1 MTNLEARPVTGANK
15 GENMI
20 TKQEII
26 EEMVKR
32 HADGENVFTG
42 EPLTGKDL
50 KDWKLLN
57 RQREYSLVPIEGSV
71 E

>member
-1 MTNLEARPVTGANK
+1 MGADK

-20 TKQEII
+20 TNQETI
-26 EEMVKR
+26 EKMVKR
-32 HADGENVFTG
+32 HANAQNVFTG
-42 EPLTGKDL
+42 KPLTGKDL

>member
-1 MTNLEARPVTGANK
+1 MTRPRRHHLKAIVLMA
-15 GENMI
+15 
-20 TKQEII
+20 
-26 EEMVKR
+26 KR

>member
-1 MTNLEARPVTGANK
+1 
-15 GENMI
+15 MI
-20 TKQEII
+20 TKQEIV
-26 EEMVKR
+26 EEMAKR
-32 HADGENVFTG
+32 HDNAQNVFTG
-42 EPLTGKDL
+42 EPLNGKDL

>member
-1 MTNLEARPVTGANK
+1 MNLETRPVMGANK
-15 GENMI
+15 GERMMPN
-20 TKQEII
+20 QETV
-26 EEMVKR
+26 EKMVKR
-32 HADGENVFTG
+32 HANAQNVFTG
-42 EPLTGKDL
+42 EPLEGKDL

>member
-1 MTNLEARPVTGANK
+1 MGANK
-15 GENMI
+15 RENMI
-20 TKQEII
+20 TNQETI
-26 EEMVKR
+26 EKMVIR
-32 HADGENVFTG
+32 HANAQNVFTG

-57 RQREYSLVPIEGSV
+57 RQREYSLVPIEGNV

>member
-1 MTNLEARPVTGANK
+1 MA
-15 GENMI
+15 
-20 TKQEII
+20 
-26 EEMVKR
+26 KR
-32 HADGENVFTG
+32 YADGENVFTG

-57 RQREYSLVPIEGSV
+57 RQREYSLVPTEGSV

>member
-1 MTNLEARPVTGANK
+1 MTRPRRHHLKAIVLMA
-15 GENMI
+15 
-20 TKQEII
+20 
-26 EEMVKR
+26 KR
-32 HADGENVFTG
+32 YADGENVFTG

-57 RQREYSLVPIEGSV
+57 RQREYSLVPTEGSV

>member
-1 MTNLEARPVTGANK
+1 
-15 GENMI
+15 
-20 TKQEII
+20 
-26 EEMVKR
+26 MVKR
-32 HADGENVFTG
+32 HADGKNVFTG
-42 EPLTGKDL
+42 EPLEGKDL